1 MSNKTLERKMCHIL
15 RIKIKSIV
23 KEMQTKLGGGGY
35 IYWSCIMTDKIYT
48 KYSSQREI
56 THL

>member
-1 MSNKTLERKMCHIL
+1 MCHIL

-23 KEMQTKLGGGGY
+23 KEMQTKLGGGY

>member
-1 MSNKTLERKMCHIL
+1 MSNKTLERKICHIL

-23 KEMQTKLGGGGY
+23 KEMQTKLGGGG

>member
-1 MSNKTLERKMCHIL
+1 MCHIL